1 MKKTAIIEGITLLVL
16 SLLGIVEGFR
26 LNIVRDAHTSASMLG
41 PGTYILVLGFGLMIT
56 AIINLFVKYRE
67 ASGTGKAALDQRKE
81 MPVKRVVVVLIGTFV
96 LYSALIDIIGYVIPT
111 IVFFLMA
118 FRLLGVRSWITNIVL
133 TSVVV
138 AVFYGV
144 FVHYC
149 EMIFPHGILFD

>member
-1 MKKTAIIEGITLLVL
+1 MKKRAIIEGITLLVL
-16 SLLGIVEGFR
+16 SLLGVVEGFR

-56 AIINLFVKYRE
+56 ALVNLFLKYRE
-67 ASGTGKAALDQRKE
+67 ASAAGKAALDERTE
-81 MPVKRVVVVLIGTFV
+81 MPVDRVVIALIGTFA
-96 LYSALIDIIGYVIPT
+96 LYAALIDIIGYVIPT
-111 IVFFLMA
+111 IIFFLIA

-149 EMIFPHGILFD
+149 EMIFPHGILFE